1 MANRYHATRQRLVAH
16 DPSNPVL
23 NRHRALPKLP
33 FAPVPDAFS
42 RLVQRNWD
50 RFNNLEGGYQA
61 ESQDAPC
68 EARDSLSSSHL
79 ETPAEEPSFEPQY
92 ESQHQKGSNQTSSR
106 LENTTQ
112 TYWSSTTNAPP
123 IQPVSSYGSG
133 QEALARTSLTD
144 SQGGS
149 SKESKPS
156 DNLEGSGSLDTDPT
170 HACETALNP
179 EKPGSRRGQRRFL
192 IRKCQYLTRRCQNF
206 SVKNYVSGP
215 SVPRLCLSSPAD
227 RKFET
232 QRSDDSAA
240 IHDSLDELLDAYRA
254 SPELSI
260 KPTSSPS
267 ELGRLSRS
275 GHRSRSSTRAGFKAK
290 GRLISR
296 PTAFDVSE
304 SIARP
309 LHSQRFAST
318 RATPSSNIADLDPAN
333 VKPQIPRSLSQ
344 QTNYVP
350 NASIEDDA
358 RPTFVRGSSLVQH
371 EVGGQYV
378 REHLRLWQAW
388 QADGLKRNLV
398 ALPSERENAL
408 TQTGAIDTSIVDFE
422 EGAADDIPAP
432 EINPEEGTLS
442 ILHAPKFSRQ
452 GDLVEVWNA
461 TDSILTIFVRNYAK
475 HSLFYSENGSWL
487 VRRSKV
493 ARFALPSF
501 VSPSDLEDVLPFSP
515 APESLDNLVD
525 RLTPLSE
532 NAPRHAGSKALRRMQ
547 RFRQSSDDIYRK
559 YGDRIN
565 SVYQIM
571 ASPSFS
577 DGPRTMSIG
586 EIAIKVYEKES
597 IKAVTPEM
605 IWTLHRRLCK
615 TQNVSTDDL
624 AHRLTPVFTFLP
636 KQNLTHITKVEKW
649 MREFQEVSVEKQHE
663 QSKNHAPSNPTK
675 MPTNPIAS
683 FVLKAKH
690 AIIASRKARP
700 ISPTGIV
707 GPRVRENG
715 VSSEREISKAMPMQ
729 ELDANER
736 MVLHYLDAWV
746 TSKSLSKHN
755 NLRALGPM
763 VLRAI
768 GMYENLD
775 LDESAG
781 YTLLQELGII
791 SPWQNPTLYI
801 DHFNLPGRNPHEPLS
816 VLARKAQS
824 QLSTFE
830 KQDAMAGFRKDWGDL
845 PAYCIDSADT
855 LERDDAISIEELEGE
870 SSAWVHIHVA
880 NPSAFITPDS
890 VFGQYAAELVQ
901 SLYLPEAK
909 YPMLELELSLKH
921 LSLER
926 DRPCITFSAKL
937 DTAGHIL
944 EHKISHGILHN
955 VVFMTPEKALEV
967 VGFGEQQVDWTS
979 NLLTIGE
986 RPFHE
991 NAGSTASA
999 EALSRPL
1006 TPADLRNLQLLGSL
1020 GKATRERR
1028 ERTGAIRMPPQAGL
1042 IRTCQPHVTFGD
1054 ITNKLVAP
1062 LSNRIQQYDNDP
1074 VVSLISRSR
1083 QASFNFLSDLMVL
1096 AGEVC
1101 ATWCVDRKL
1110 PVPYRG
1116 IRINPEPAVSPAEFK
1131 NEMTK
1136 SATAEGRDPSMD
1148 EIRTHMTLLGSADCS
1163 SLPLRHPA
1171 LGVPAYVKATSP
1183 LRRYGDLMT
1192 HWQIEAAIRNE
1203 RKTGLMVQEE
1213 PDLSFL
1219 PFSTDQVESS
1229 CKKLMARGG
1238 QILRIERN
1246 AIGFWTTW
1254 AIARAFYFNQA
1265 ELPETFQIQIYS
1277 PVNAEN
1283 IARGT
1288 IDGWDRRALLQDK
1301 ASLTMPCGGLQ
1312 VNDVWEAKI
1321 TKIMLY
1327 RKEIT
1332 FEPVRLISKGN
1343 ATT

>member
-1 MANRYHATRQRLVAH
+1 MAKRYHATRQRLIAH
-16 DPSNPVL
+16 DPNNPVL
-23 NRHRALPKLP
+23 NRQGALPKPP

-50 RFNNLEGGYQA
+50 RFNNLDGDCLPR
-61 ESQDAPC
+61 SQHPPS
-68 EARDSLSSSHL
+68 EARKSLASSHL
-79 ETPAEEPSFEPQY
+79 EARDEEPSFEPQH
-92 ESQHQKGSNQTSSR
+92 EKRDQKGSNQTISMLETAAQTHSSSASNAALTQSESGHGYR
-106 LENTTQ
+106 PEAFATT
-112 TYWSSTTNAPP
+112 SP
-123 IQPVSSYGSG
+123 
-133 QEALARTSLTD
+133 TD
-144 SQGGS
+144 SQVGS
-149 SKESKPS
+149 PKESKPS
-156 DNLEGSGSLDTDPT
+156 DNIKGAGSLDVPSTRFSK
-170 HACETALNP
+170 TASNQ
-179 EKPGSRRGQRRFL
+179 EKPGSPKSQPGFL
-192 IRKCQYLTRRCQNF
+192 VRRCQVTSTF
-206 SVKNYVSGP
+206 RKWKIDASVR
-215 SVPRLCLSSPAD
+215 RLCLLSLAEDKSEP
-227 RKFET
+227 E
-232 QRSDDSAA
+232 RSDDSAA
-240 IHDSLDELLDAYRA
+240 IHHSLDELLDAYRA
-254 SPELSI
+254 SPEQSVAA
-260 KPTSSPS
+260 TSSPS
-267 ELGRLSRS
+267 ELGILSRS
-275 GHRSRSSTRAGFKAK
+275 GLRSRSSIPAGTKAK
-290 GRLISR
+290 RIFINTPSVFDGSKS
-296 PTAFDVSE
+296 TARSQ
-304 SIARP
+304 
-309 LHSQRFAST
+309 HSQRFAST
-318 RATPSSNIADLDPAN
+318 RATPSSNIGDLDPAN
-333 VKPQIPRSLSQ
+333 VKPQTFRSLSP
-344 QTNYVP
+344 QTSHVL
-350 NASIEDDA
+350 NASIEDEA
-358 RPTFVRGSSLVQH
+358 RPTFVRGSSLLQH
-371 EVGGQYV
+371 EVGGQDV

-388 QADGLKRNLV
+388 QADDLNRNLV
-398 ALPSERENAL
+398 APSSERENAL

-422 EGAADDIPAP
+422 EDVADDLPAP
-432 EINPEEGTLS
+432 EIDPEEGTPS
-442 ILHAPKFSRQ
+442 ILHAPKFFRQ

-461 TDSILTIFVRNYAK
+461 TDSILTIFIRNYAN

-493 ARFALPSF
+493 ARFALPGF

-525 RLTPLSE
+525 RLTPLAE
-532 NAPRHAGSKALRRMQ
+532 TAPRDAGRKALQRMQ
-547 RFRQSSDDIYRK
+547 RFRQSSNDIYRK

-577 DGPRTMSIG
+577 DGPKTMSIG
-586 EIAIKVYEKES
+586 EIAIKVFGKES

-624 AHRLTPVFTFLP
+624 SHRLTPVFTFLP
-636 KQNLTHITKVEKW
+636 RQNLQHITKVEKW
-649 MREFQEVSVEKQHE
+649 MREFQESSVEKQIE
-663 QSKNHAPSNPTK
+663 QGKDNGPSNPTK

-690 AIIASRKARP
+690 AIIASRQARP

-707 GPRVRENG
+707 GPRVKEDG
-715 VSSEREISKAMPMQ
+715 ISSEMEIFKATPMQ
-729 ELDANER
+729 ELDTNER

-768 GMYENLD
+768 GMYEKLD

-801 DHFNLPGRNPHEPLS
+801 EHFNLPGRNPHEPLS
-816 VLARKAQS
+816 VLAREAQS
-824 QLSTFE
+824 QLPTF
-830 KQDAMAGFRKDWGDL
+830 KKRDAMAEFRKDWGDL

-855 LERDDAISIEELEGE
+855 LERDDAISVEEVEGE

-909 YPMLELELSLKH
+909 YPMLQLELSLKH
-921 LSLER
+921 LSLGQ

-937 DTAGHIL
+937 DTAGNIL
-944 EHKISHGILHN
+944 EHRISHGILHN
-955 VVFMTPEKALEV
+955 VVFMTPEKVLEV
-967 VGFGEQQVDWTS
+967 AGFGEQQVDWTS

-986 RPFHE
+986 RPLDE

-999 EALSRPL
+999 EASSRPL
-1006 TPADLRNLQLLGSL
+1006 TPEDVRKLQSLGSL

-1028 ERTGAIRMPPQAGL
+1028 ERAGATRMPRQEGL
-1042 IRTCQPHVTFGD
+1042 MRTCQPNVTFGD
-1054 ITNKLVAP
+1054 IANKLVAP
-1062 LSNRIQQYDNDP
+1062 LSNRIQRYDNDP
-1074 VVSLISRSR
+1074 VVSLESRPKL
-1083 QASFNFLSDLMVL
+1083 AAFNFLSDLMVL

-1101 ATWCVDRKL
+1101 ANWCVDRKL

-1131 NEMTK
+1131 HEMTK
-1136 SATAEGRDPSMD
+1136 SAIAEGRDPSID
-1148 EIRTHMTLLGSADCS
+1148 EIRTHMMLLGSADCS
-1163 SLPLRHPA
+1163 SSPLRHPA
-1171 LGVPAYVKATSP
+1171 LGIPAYVKATSP
-1183 LRRYGDLMT
+1183 LRRYGDLMA

-1203 RKTGLMVQEE
+1203 RRTGLIVQEE

-1246 AIGFWTTW
+1246 AIGFWSTW

-1265 ELPETFQIQIYS
+1265 ELPETFQIHIYN
-1277 PVNAEN
+1277 PVNAAN
-1283 IARGT
+1283 IARGVVV
-1288 IDGWDRRALLQDK
+1288 GWDRRALLQDK
-1301 ASLTMPCGGLQ
+1301 ASLTMPHGGLQ
-1312 VNDVWEAKI
+1312 VDDVWEAKI

-1332 FEPVRLISKGN
+1332 FEPVRLVSKGN
-1343 ATT
+1343 ATA